1 VAAPLRN
8 SSAAGENGSP
18 EPYHGTAPIRSISPD
33 QSRGHRGKHLVTSGD
48 AAITGGDAA
57 ITGGDAAINAEDKAI
72 DRKLK
77 GICRGC

>member
-33 QSRGHRGKHLVTSGD
+33 QSCGHRGKHLVTSGD
-48 AAITGGDAA
+48 AAITA
-57 ITGGDAAINAEDKAI
+57 GDAAINAEDKAI